1 MSKYM
6 EFDLLVSSL
15 VLVSC
20 LSLGISGI
28 IITRNKT
35 TLTPIASRKLKEYEE
50 ELKSNYT
57 EVRRLKGV
65 IARQK
70 QGPTLT
76 ETDLKAGGRNVLD
89 TVIDGLPT
97 NYKKLAKKYK
107 HLVVPLIINENGEL
121 KPEVTEKLTDI
132 ISKSNSGPKDESIQ
146 YPQSL

>member
-1 MSKYM
+1 MYQ
-6 EFDLLVSSL
+6 
-15 VLVSC
+15 
-20 LSLGISGI
+20 
-28 IITRNKT
+28 
-35 TLTPIASRKLKEYEE
+35 EE

-107 HLVVPLIINENGEL
+107 HLVEPLIINEDGQL
-121 KPEVTEKLTDI
+121 KPEVTALNRI
-132 ISKSNSGPKDESIQ
+132 ISFSRIYNKLPSLAETKIILKDLLNAVYAMVMVKYTETI
-146 YPQSL
+146 

>member
-6 EFDLLVSSL
+6 EFDLLVSGL
-15 VLVSC
+15 LLVSC

-35 TLTPIASRKLKEYEE
+35 TLTPIARRKLKEYEE

-76 ETDLKAGGRNVLD
+76 ETDLKSGGHTVLD
-89 TVIDGLPT
+89 TLAGGLPT
-97 NYKKLAKKYK
+97 NYKKVYNKYK
-107 HLVVPLIINENGEL
+107 HILEPLVMDKDGNL
-121 KPEVTEKLTDI
+121 KPEITEKLTDI
-132 ISKSNSGPKDESIQ
+132 ISKSNSGPKEEPVQ

>member
-1 MSKYM
+1 M
-6 EFDLLVSSL
+6 EFDLLVSGIL
-15 VLVSC
+15 LVSC
-20 LSLGISGI
+20 LSLGVSGI

-35 TLTPIASRKLKEYEE
+35 TLTPIARRKLKEYEE

-107 HLVVPLIINENGEL
+107 HLVEPLIINENGEL

>member
-1 MSKYM
+1 M

-15 VLVSC
+15 VLVAC
-20 LSLGISGI
+20 VFLGISGI

-35 TLTPIASRKLKEYEE
+35 SLTPIARRRLKEYEE

-76 ETDLKAGGRNVLD
+76 ESDIKAGGHSVLD
-89 TVIDGLPT
+89 TIIDGLPQ

-107 HLVVPLIINENGEL
+107 HLVEPLVIDKDGNL
-121 KPEVTEKLTDI
+121 KPEVTEKLTSI
-132 ISKSNSGPKDESIQ
+132 ISKSNTTTTQPTSQSVES
-146 YPQSL
+146 L

>member
-6 EFDLLVSSL
+6 EFDLLVSSFL
-15 VLVSC
+15 LVSC

-35 TLTPIASRKLKEYEE
+35 TLTPIARRKLKEYEE

-107 HLVVPLIINENGEL
+107 HLVEPLVMDKDGNL

-132 ISKSNSGPKDESIQ
+132 ISKSNSGPKEEPVQ